1 MDDFEIDGELY
12 EIDEIGDDEKY
23 FFLTRLS
30 DGMTKQEF
38 DISDELYEEA
48 LRSQEP
54 QLILVYDKGEFKF
67 EDEE

>member
-1 MDDFEIDGELY
+1 MDEFEIDGELY
-12 EIDEIGDDEKY
+12 EVDEIGDDKKY

-38 DISDELYEEA
+38 DISDELYEQA

-54 QLILVYDKGEFKF
+54 QLILVYDKGEYKF
-67 EDEE
+67 NEE